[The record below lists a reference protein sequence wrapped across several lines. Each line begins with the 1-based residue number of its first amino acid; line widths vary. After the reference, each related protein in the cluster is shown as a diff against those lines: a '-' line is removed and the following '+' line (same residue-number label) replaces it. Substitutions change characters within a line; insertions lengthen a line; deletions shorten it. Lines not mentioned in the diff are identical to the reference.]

1 MVARSSLVPSLFRLD
16 RLVVVLRL
24 WFVHVVACDLF
35 RVQYVRVVL
44 VRWPLGAAEDR
55 ALAQTAAQPIQVGG
69 NLRIVRSAASNS
81 EVLHQLQRPRC
92 PPAVNICGAL
102 YSIRTSLRDNR
113 CLVYSENNLWICL
126 HSDCKD
132 V

>member
-81 EVLHQLQRPRC
+81 EVLHQLQRPR
-92 PPAVNICGAL
+92 
-102 YSIRTSLRDNR
+102 R
-113 CLVYSENNLWICL
+113 CVVLLL
-126 HSDCKD
+126 
-132 V
+132 